1 MMSSPHA
8 SNDQHSRI
16 PVTVI
21 GGEPNAGKTSLVR
34 SLLEQSEGRRVVGV
48 VKETAVIDPSL
59 VARREGRQFILK
71 NGCRYVITD
80 DDDAATVLAALAD
93 QTERPDHVIVDGSGA
108 TDPRRLTGYGY
119 MPGYC
124 LDGAI
129 VVLDAQRVL
138 RSSGESAGD
147 WQLRE
152 HAIVADVI
160 LLNKVDLVGDGEA
173 DEAQRIVE
181 RMVPTARVVCCEHSR
196 ISPALIL
203 GASEQSDGIDA
214 RTVVAEWK
222 SDFMPFRSRPRISPR
237 SGGFLAGEKH
247 RAWCLVSDAPIDARE
262 FRSWVQ
268 KLPPQIM
275 CGRGAVFLRDEPQ
288 HRQTFRLLGSRW
300 RLERSTPW
308 GGERPSTR
316 LMLAGLGGGRRASR
330 RDRGPGG
337 AEDAAA
343 SSIEGEV
350 A

>member
-1 MMSSPHA
+1 MSNPHA
-8 SNDQHSRI
+8 SSDQHSRI
-16 PVTVI
+16 PVTVV
-21 GGEPNAGKTSLVR
+21 GGDAGAGKTSLVR
-34 SLLEQSEGRRVVGV
+34 NLLEQSDGRRVVGV
-48 VKETAVIDPSL
+48 VSETAVIDPLL
-59 VARREGRQFILK
+59 VARREGRQFVLQ

-80 DDDAATVLAALAD
+80 DDDAATVLAALAE
-93 QTERPDHVIVDGSGA
+93 QAERPDHVIIDGSGVI
-108 TDPRRLTGYGY
+108 DPRRLTGYGY

-152 HAIVADVI
+152 HAIVADVV

-181 RMVPTARVVCCEHSR
+181 RMVPSARVVCCEHSR
-196 ISPALIL
+196 ISPPLIL
-203 GASEQSDGIDA
+203 GASEHPEVVDA

-247 RAWCLVSDAPIDARE
+247 RAWCLVSDAPIDGRE
-262 FRSWVQ
+262 FRSWVS
-268 KLPPQIM
+268 KLPPQII

-288 HRQTFRLLGSRW
+288 HRQVFHLLGSRW
-300 RLERSTPW
+300 RLERGSPW
-308 GGERPSTR
+308 GGDRPATR
-316 LMLAGLGGGRRASR
+316 LTLAGLGGGRRASR
-330 RDRGPGG
+330 RDRSLGG
-337 AEDAAA
+337 DDAATP
-343 SSIEGEV
+343 SMEGEV